1 MKKIIIFSLFLA
13 FVFSANL
20 SMAQSYPASCP
31 SEAQAIVKAVGGCSA
46 IDRVAYSDIYDKCC
60 VEAVSNSN
68 SNLNLNLIVYALLA
82 VAAIGLATWQ
92 VLKRRKLIN

>member
-13 FVFSANL
+13 FVFSTNL

-31 SEAQAIVKAVGGCSA
+31 SEAQAIVKAVGGCST
-46 IDRVAYSDIYDKCC
+46 IDRVAYSNIYDNCC

-68 SNLNLNLIVYALLA
+68 SNSNLIVYALLA
-82 VAAIGLATWQ
+82 VVAIGLATWQ